1 MHMTLQAE
9 PTASPRVRL
18 IMIVCLL
25 PLVLITIGGLV
36 LLWPHGPE
44 QDLPGGGP
52 MTNTAPGVSTAEAR
66 VTAVDASS
74 CDANDP
80 DPMLET
86 DCMEFTAE
94 VDGQEGSL
102 YVTPDAIVSGIG
114 VGDSLKVLDF
124 TKSTD
129 RAETETDYVF
139 VDYDRDV
146 PILALAIMY
155 GLVVLAVAGFRGLR
169 ALTGLAFAG
178 VVLIVFMLPAIL
190 DSKPPILVA
199 MVAASAIMVIALY
212 LAHGVSTRT
221 TTALFGTVAGIVITG
236 LLGAWMTS
244 WANLGIAFSE
254 EGFLLTGTTEVS
266 LADLIVCA
274 ILVTGLGV
282 LNDVTITQASAV
294 WELAT
299 VAPDLKSGQL
309 FARAMRIGRDHIAS
323 TVYTITFAYVGS
335 ALTTLLIVSAHDQ
348 SFFETLTLGEMATEV
363 VSILVC
369 SIGLVIA
376 IPLTTALGVLVVRS
390 GLRPPPRRAPSAA
403 LDGGSAT

>member
-1 MHMTLQAE
+1 MF
-9 PTASPRVRL
+9 
-18 IMIVCLL
+18 VCLL
-25 PLVLITIGGLV
+25 PLVLITVGGLV

-52 MTNTAPGVSTAEAR
+52 MTNSAEGVSRAEAN

-74 CDANDP
+74 CETGES
-80 DPMLET
+80 DPMLQA
-86 DCMEFTAE
+86 DCISFTAE
-94 VDGQEGSL
+94 VDGREGSL
-102 YVTPDAIVSGIG
+102 YVTPDAVMSGVD
-114 VGDSLKVLDF
+114 VGDKLKVLDF
-124 TKSTD
+124 TKSQD
-129 RAETETDYVF
+129 RAETGTDYVF
-139 VDYDRDV
+139 IDYDRDL
-146 PILALAIMY
+146 PILALAIIY

-169 ALTGLAFAG
+169 ALTGLGFAG
-178 VVLIVFMLPAIL
+178 VVLLVFMLPAIL

-212 LAHGVSTRT
+212 LAHGVSART
-221 TTALFGTVAGIVITG
+221 TTALFGTVAGIIITG

-244 WANLGIAFSE
+244 WANLGIAYTE
-254 EGFLLTGTTEVS
+254 EGFLLTGTTNVS
-266 LADLIVCA
+266 MADMIVCA

-299 VAPDLKSGQL
+299 VAPGLKPGQL

-323 TVYTITFAYVGS
+323 TVYTVTFAYVGS
-335 ALTTLLIVSAHDQ
+335 ALTTLIIVSAHDQ
-348 SFFETLTLGEMATEV
+348 SFFETLTLGEMSIEV

-376 IPLTTALGVLVVRS
+376 IPLTTGLAVLVVRS
-390 GLRPPPRRAPSAA
+390 GLRPPHSAPASQTVAA
-403 LDGGSAT
+403 RH